1 MESIIDPAIQP
12 IVLSMFMLSI
22 IDPAIQP
29 IVLSMFML
37 SNTYVS
43 GNYEKDSLNMD
54 GQQFQQYDKMNN
66 HLLPQITEHKKSM
79 IYDCIFDF

>member
-1 MESIIDPAIQP
+1 
-12 IVLSMFMLSI
+12 ML
-22 IDPAIQP
+22 
-29 IVLSMFML
+29 ML
-37 SNTYVS
+37 VQFHGKNTYVS